1 MNFHLKDHLGVGLIT
16 AEAVMHKGSAAITQ
30 HRGLRTQMG
39 ALKMTDMKMK
49 MTDHEN
55 CKA

>member
-49 MTDHEN
+49 MTDHEK